1 MAELRYELTGL
12 LEEEYK
18 RRACIEQRALQRIT
32 ELEAQVLIN
41 IIYLIFLEI
50 IIEFLIFF
58 FIFLLQSRLKK
69 NEGKVLL
76 MFVVFRMLK
85 NVIVLVCVIEIVFMG
100 RN

>member
-50 IIEFLIFF
+50 VIEFLIFF